1 MYVHRLVRHGRES
14 VEPRGAH
21 LHPGEVHGLREVDG
35 RVGDPPEADRGCVVD
50 WGWVCCLHA
59 WVSDNRSILCYLA
72 GHDWCIIKL
81 AFPGR
86 ILGFDV
92 DTSFFTGNFAPRCS
106 IQAATVDDEP
116 VRRVLYCYIYIYP
129 GTD

>member
-1 MYVHRLVRHGRES
+1 MDWHGWMADHTVAGPFS
-14 VEPRGAH
+14 
-21 LHPGEVHGLREVDG
+21 PGG
-35 RVGDPPEADRGCVVD
+35 RAPIHSFTRRITHHIKPT
-50 WGWVCCLHA
+50 
-59 WVSDNRSILCYLA
+59 

-116 VRRVLYCYIYIYP
+116 VRGSMCMGQREMGVVLC
-129 GTD
+129 